1 MVEKQEMIIKEVTIP
16 KEEYLSFDVSTSKP
30 LDAYKIFYDVF
41 AKMFQVKRSRIYVRD
56 LRYDATDNS
65 FFIRIE
71 ISDKI
76 DETEFL
82 TTRFTIEGILSGAIP
97 KEGEKTNLNIKL
109 RIRLTCEIK
118 VKGEGF
124 WYDLN
129 KFMTYV
135 YYKLFYEKVFEDR
148 VKRMEEALEKAE
160 SEFIR
165 ILS

>member
-1 MVEKQEMIIKEVTIP
+1 MAEKQETLIKEVLIP
-16 KEEYLSFDVSTSKP
+16 KEEYLSFDVLTSKP
-30 LDAYKIFYDVF
+30 LDAYKKFYDIF
-41 AKMFQVKRSRIYVRD
+41 AKMFQVKRSRVYVRD

-82 TTRFTIEGILSGAIP
+82 TTRFTIEGILSGVIP

-124 WYDLN
+124 WFN
-129 KFMTYV
+129 VNRFMTYV

-148 VKRMEEALEKAE
+148 VKRMEEALEKAK